1 MRVQWIDSLK
11 GFLIVLVVLGH
22 VVQSMIDSNVFY
34 TSNYVLVPL
43 FLLDIFLS
51 YAVVLFGI
59 RICI

>member
-34 TSNYVLVPL
+34 MSNYVLVPL
-43 FLLDIFLS
+43 FYWIYSFHMPS
-51 YAVVLFGI
+51 
-59 RICI
+59 RIKTYNEMR